1 VAVATG
7 DGTLMVVPPSCERRG
22 SVFSD
27 TSSAGMRAVIEPEL
41 YQATPVVYKPFISE
55 TAALEETFSKMAV
68 GMWHFSKFVPNAVVQ
83 GIIKDA
89 SVGSNGLG
97 MAWQTVTVMFTDVKG
112 FTGISEN
119 TPVDALV
126 SKLQVYFGLLTSV
139 IVAHEGTVD
148 KYIGDGCMAFW
159 NHPEPIENHQTKAV
173 KAALMI
179 QRTIAVQKLWE
190 TRVGIHTDRV
200 LVGTMGCAARISYT
214 ALGDGVNVAARLES
228 AGKYFSTNVLVSK
241 QVLDGAEGVVAR
253 HLGSVLV
260 KGKTKPTELYG
271 AEALEQDAPEGV
283 KEMCAQYSEAMSLYM
298 GRQFDQ
304 AHGIFKQ
311 FPEDASAVEMA
322 ALCKLY
328 LQNPPDAQWNGLHV
342 LEGK

>member
-1 VAVATG
+1 
-7 DGTLMVVPPSCERRG
+7 MCP
-22 SVFSD
+22 
-27 TSSAGMRAVIEPEL
+27 
-41 YQATPVVYKPFISE
+41 QATPVVYKPFISE

-159 NHPEPIENHQTKAV
+159 NHPEPIENHQ
-173 KAALMI
+173 
-179 QRTIAVQKLWE
+179 VQ
-190 TRVGIHTDRV
+190 GRV
-200 LVGTMGCAARISYT
+200 LVCGTQR
-214 ALGDGVNVAARLES
+214 RP
-228 AGKYFSTNVLVSK
+228 AGPRCRAN
-241 QVLDGAEGVVAR
+241 GHVAR
-253 HLGSVLV
+253 NASCSTGNLNWFFLQDLCQAAKNHKNLFLRFFSGANTTFGQIQFCGKHYVIVISISLTNKHLFFAILS
-260 KGKTKPTELYG
+260 
-271 AEALEQDAPEGV
+271 AE
-283 KEMCAQYSEAMSLYM
+283 
-298 GRQFDQ
+298 
-304 AHGIFKQ
+304 HIT
-311 FPEDASAVEMA
+311 
-322 ALCKLY
+322 
-328 LQNPPDAQWNGLHV
+328 
-342 LEGK
+342 